1 LEKDIPREGLRVL
14 LEAEGYD
21 NEKYNL
27 SINKKDVNLKY
38 FFNQQKCDIY

>member
-21 NEKYNL
+21 DEKYN
-27 SINKKDVNLKY
+27 INKKDVNLKL
-38 FFNQQKCDIY
+38 FNKQKCDIY